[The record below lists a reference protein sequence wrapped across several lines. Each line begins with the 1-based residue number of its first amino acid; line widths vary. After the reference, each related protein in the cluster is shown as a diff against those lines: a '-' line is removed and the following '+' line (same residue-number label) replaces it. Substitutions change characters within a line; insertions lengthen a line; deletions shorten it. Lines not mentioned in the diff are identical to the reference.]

1 MQKVSYVMFK
11 VAVEIAN
18 ICFVLFF
25 LSENGGCAGVTKRR
39 HLHIFFAVWLVMF
52 FCHLTMLL
60 LCVSFFGSYALWLI
74 FNTAIKFILK
84 AAFGDGG

>member
-1 MQKVSYVMFK
+1 MQKVSYIMLK
-11 VAVEIAN
+11 VDVEIAN
-18 ICFVLFF
+18 ICFVLLC
-25 LSENGGCAGVTKRR
+25 LSENGGCAGALREDSF
-39 HLHIFFAVWLVMF
+39 IFFFAVWLVMF

-74 FNTAIKFILK
+74 FNKAIKFKLK